1 MRTKRFLAP
10 FIAEFATPVAVS
22 HDMRLITV
30 LAALALTGC
39 AGSGSSDCGPDWR
52 SVGQRDGRMNAGSQ
66 AANYAARCGTPVD
79 SAAYEEGYRAG
90 FAQRPPPNW

>member
-1 MRTKRFLAP
+1 MKRFLTS
-10 FIAEFATPVAVS
+10 FIAEFPPPRAVS
-22 HDMRLITV
+22 HGMKTIAV

-52 SVGQRDGRMNAGSQ
+52 SVGQRDGRINAGSQ

-90 FAQRPPPNW
+90 FAQRPVPSW

>member
-1 MRTKRFLAP
+1 MRP
-10 FIAEFATPVAVS
+10 IV
-22 HDMRLITV
+22 V
-30 LAALALTGC
+30 LATLVLAGC
-39 AGSGSSDCGPDWR
+39 AGLGSADCGPDWR